1 MMDPIAE
8 LNKLSIYK
16 PLTEDQIRNIVGA
29 PTREEEEYCMCG
41 KKLENCD
48 EGYEHM
54 THGV

>member
-1 MMDPIAE
+1 MDY
-8 LNKLSIYK
+8 YK
-16 PLTEDQIRNIVGA
+16 EFGLAQDATEDQIRDAVGA
-29 PTREEEEYCMCG
+29 PTREEEEHCMCG